1 MVAPNWLRRV
11 VFCWRP
17 ELGSIRNKQIIWWQ
31 HLSRIKARLFW
42 QDENVSSPIKMQQ
55 ATSGT
60 SAATYKMM
68 EPHSYLSIT
77 DDNSPTAKKETQ
89 QLRTKTYIIQRNKP
103 MVVSCQV
110 PKKEVRGQTCQIYF
124 PRPRNSICKNSSKAA
139 LKVHQNFNT

>member
-1 MVAPNWLRRV
+1 
-11 VFCWRP
+11 
-17 ELGSIRNKQIIWWQ
+17 
-31 HLSRIKARLFW
+31 
-42 QDENVSSPIKMQQ
+42 MQQ

-77 DDNSPTAKKETQ
+77 DDKSPTAKKETQ
-89 QLRTKTYIIQRNKP
+89 QPRTKTYIIQRYKP
-103 MVVSCQV
+103 RVAR
-110 PKKEVRGQTCQIYF
+110 KKEVSGQTCQIYF